1 MALNNLY
8 PPIVDTYMPAFTIDE
23 EGKGTCRVYFALS
36 PYNSGIITDI
46 WVSVTDQNTNLSLLN
61 TDTGFISYPYQI
73 NEKNLTRIAEAPLT
87 IVGIDNSRPG
97 DDKYYIEISHTQ
109 LRMQSWT
116 PDRMYK
122 VQLRLSSESFEN
134 TPGVLV
140 GKQDVMSEWSKVCLI
155 SPILTPV
162 LQLMHLDANEETII
176 TSFNNVITGRV
187 NFKDKEILES
197 YRIKIYSL
205 KDGSNKLEYDS
216 DIIYTDSFA
225 PNEIYHQLT
234 YGLIDG
240 EKYQLDFEYTT
251 KSLYHTTATF
261 NFMVIDMAGERIDA
275 TITAIPNDEMGRIE
289 VNISSTTE
297 RYFGNLVIRRTS
309 HKSNFTIWEDIKRIT
324 LYEASDLNITWNDYT
339 AESGV
344 WYKYCVQKCSA
355 KGTRGLVVATETP
368 VMLNLEDIYLTGGDR
383 TLRIKFNPQI
393 NSFTH
398 TLLESNT
405 QTLGGKYPFI
415 KRNGKVGYKQ
425 FSISGLISHLMDEGE
440 LFTNSSEL
448 YNNQNELYNMYH
460 NDKGINDY
468 NNLII
473 EKEFRDKVHEFLYDG
488 EVKLF
493 RSATEGSFLVR
504 LMNISLTP
512 ENALGRML
520 YTFNATAYEID
531 DLTIEN
537 ISKYNIHQVGEL
549 QDVIAGIYEDFGQ
562 INLSNGA
569 SLIEKLQE
577 QENTKNEGSTL
588 KSTIQYFNK
597 IKIQMTSEPQL
608 LYFDGTKYK
617 RIEINN
623 IKDITKEE
631 EFYTYGYVALV
642 SLAEEEEIKQFYI
655 NPHGYL
661 ELATDGLKITNIK
674 WLDYRMD
681 GSIEYHFIA
690 EQKENISFVP
700 SHFSII
706 PGAAQVYGIFNPTE
720 EIGKFI
726 YQKHKYKDNKKYQ
739 NLYSLN
745 TIEIEA
751 NPNTVFYI
759 TDSSQQEAKRF
770 VIGDSGFLRIE
781 SEDFIIKE
789 ISILGKSLR
798 EKEKDIKNNYVNRVS
813 RNYEWTNEASLAFN
827 SIKDIQEP
835 IENGLYRVRS
845 LDGVWLPKNIN
856 TPTAGN
862 DYLKQL
868 KNWAEPILFGQ
879 EYFYYVIYRQGQ
891 WYLYTKN
898 EDIVMPTSA
907 IITYYFDLEKGEYG
921 NV

>member
-1 MALNNLY
+1 
-8 PPIVDTYMPAFTIDE
+8 
-23 EGKGTCRVYFALS
+23 
-36 PYNSGIITDI
+36 
-46 WVSVTDQNTNLSLLN
+46 
-61 TDTGFISYPYQI
+61 
-73 NEKNLTRIAEAPLT
+73 
-87 IVGIDNSRPG
+87 
-97 DDKYYIEISHTQ
+97 
-109 LRMQSWT
+109 
-116 PDRMYK
+116 
-122 VQLRLSSESFEN
+122 
-134 TPGVLV
+134 
-140 GKQDVMSEWSKVCLI
+140 
-155 SPILTPV
+155 
-162 LQLMHLDANEETII
+162 
-176 TSFNNVITGRV
+176 
-187 NFKDKEILES
+187 
-197 YRIKIYSL
+197 
-205 KDGSNKLEYDS
+205 
-216 DIIYTDSFA
+216 
-225 PNEIYHQLT
+225 
-234 YGLIDG
+234 
-240 EKYQLDFEYTT
+240 
-251 KSLYHTTATF
+251 
-261 NFMVIDMAGERIDA
+261 MVIDMAGERIDA

-355 KGTRGLVVATETP
+355 NGTRGVVVATEAP
-368 VMLNLEDIYLTGGDR
+368 VMLNLEDIYLTRGDR

-488 EVKLF
+488 QVKLF

-549 QDVIAGIYEDFGQ
+549 QDVIAGTYEDFGQ
-562 INLSNGA
+562 INLSNSA

-588 KSTIQYFNK
+588 KSTIQYFDK

-617 RIEINN
+617 RIKINN

-798 EKEKDIKNNYVNRVS
+798 EKEKDIKNNYVNRIS
-813 RNYEWTNEASLAFN
+813 RDYEWTNEASLAFN

-868 KNWAEPILFGQ
+868 KKWAEPILFGQ